1 MPRVWSQVLN
11 FYKTFS
17 VLHIIGQMS
26 MDKVSRLER
35 RACGRDPPGGG
46 KKFGL
51 LPVACG
57 RGLRTVVHA
66 CGRDPPYFLFL
77 LDGWRNTTS
86 PLSLALRRF
95 CPPDERQ
102 LAVQAYSL
110 IKATNLATTRLL
122 MFTIRNIFNFWIPAS
137 STI

>member
-26 MDKVSRLER
+26 MDKVSRAER

-57 RGLRTVVHA
+57 LRLRTVVRA

-77 LDGWRNTTS
+77 LEGFAGRELAPATS
-86 PLSLALRRF
+86 GPF
-95 CPPDERQ
+95 
-102 LAVQAYSL
+102 V
-110 IKATNLATTRLL
+110 
-122 MFTIRNIFNFWIPAS
+122 
-137 STI
+137 